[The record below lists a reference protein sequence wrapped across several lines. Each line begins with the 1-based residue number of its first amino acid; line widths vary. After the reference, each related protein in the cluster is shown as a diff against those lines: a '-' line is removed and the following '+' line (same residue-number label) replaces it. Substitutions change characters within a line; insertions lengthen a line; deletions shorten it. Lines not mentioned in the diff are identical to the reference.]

1 MPTLTG
7 KTAIVTGAS
16 SGIGRA
22 SAVALARDGADVAI
36 AARRESRL
44 ADLADEIE
52 ESSGGDVLTVPT
64 DVTDQDQVE
73 DLVDRTV
80 DEFGGLDV
88 VVVNAGVG
96 RNGDVEEM
104 TMDDYHTMID
114 VNVNGLF
121 YTTKAALPHIKES
134 QGNLVF
140 IGSYGAKFP
149 YPYNPVY
156 GGTKYF
162 TRGFSM
168 SLAGSCAEDGIGT
181 TVINPSAVRTEYGKE
196 FRTANKDRW
205 DEGEVTEPEDIAEAV
220 AFAAAQEAP
229 NTVNELDLFKRD
241 MFGA

>member
-1 MPTLTG
+1 MPALTG

-22 SAVALARDGADVAI
+22 TATELASEGANVAV

-44 ADLADEIE
+44 ESLADEIE
-52 ESSGGDVLTVPT
+52 STHDAEVLVVPT
-64 DVTDQDQVE
+64 DVTDYDQVA

-88 VVVNAGVG
+88 VVVNAGTG
-96 RNGDVEEM
+96 RTGDIEEM
-104 TMDDYHTMID
+104 TLDDYHTMID

-121 YTTKAALPHIKES
+121 YTTRESIPHLKES
-134 QGNLVF
+134 EGNLIF

-168 SLAGSCAEDGIGT
+168 SLAADMAGEDVGMS
-181 TVINPSAVRTEYGKE
+181 VINPSAVRTEYGKE

-205 DEGEVTEPEDIAEAV
+205 DEGEVTEPEEVAEAV
-220 AFAAAQEAP
+220 AFAARQEVP

-241 MFGA
+241 IFG